1 MPQKTESTT
10 QIRDKVTSE
19 MLVSFSVENFRSF
32 HTEAT
37 LSLIASNRLAGEHG
51 NHAVAVSG
59 TPAKVLRTAVIYGA
73 NGAGKSNLF
82 KSLDYLRSLALPF
95 YGRDRE
101 STGREAFRFGGKQD
115 DPSSFDLQFIAK
127 GKVFRY
133 VIKVDDRQVL
143 EEWLAEGADN
153 RERALFERGRERD
166 VVLGSYVKEYPRLA
180 ALATVGAPPTQS
192 FLSTVA
198 AAALPDGDIGPDLT
212 SVIGWFATVLNLVPP
227 GRSQISLWRK
237 LNDDPTLLD
246 FASDFLRSSSTGV
259 DRLEI
264 IRSEIS
270 REELPNFVGEQ
281 QAGRLVEEAESGRH
295 RFIRALR
302 VAGDAWIEVD
312 GSGGFRLVRF
322 QSTHKTQ
329 GDKAVNLDLEDESD
343 GTRRLLDLLPALH
356 QMQSQGGVY
365 FVDEIDRSMHPIL
378 VRRLL
383 EFFLASCGAN
393 PGQMILT
400 THESSL
406 LDLDLLRRDEVWF
419 AEKDHEQATRL
430 YSLADFKVRNDLE
443 IRKHYL
449 QGRFG
454 AIPFLGSLDRLMKG
468 KEEPV

>member
-1 MPQKTESTT
+1 MLALQLGC

-19 MLVSFSVENFRSF
+19 MIVSFSVENFRSF
-32 HTEAT
+32 HAEAT

-101 STGREAFRFGGKQD
+101 STGREAFRFGGMQD
-115 DPSSFDLQFIAK
+115 EPSSFDLQFIAN
-127 GKVFRY
+127 GKVYRY
-133 VIKVDDRQVL
+133 VIRVDDRQVVD
-143 EEWLAEGADN
+143 EWLGEDADS
-153 RERALFERGRERD
+153 RERALFQRGRERD
-166 VVLGSYVKEYPRLA
+166 VVLGSQVREYQRLA

-198 AAALPDGDIGPDLT
+198 AAALPTDDIGPDLAST
-212 SVIGWFATVLNLVPP
+212 IDWFSTVLNLVPP
-227 GRSQISLWRK
+227 GLSQMPLWRK

-259 DRLEI
+259 DRLQI
-264 IRSEIS
+264 MKSEIP
-270 REELPNFVGEQ
+270 REELPDFVGEQ
-281 QAGRLVEEAESGRH
+281 MAVRLVQDAESGR
-295 RFIRALR
+295 RRLTRASR
-302 VAGDAWIEVD
+302 AAGGAWIEVA
-312 GSGGFRLVRF
+312 GSDGFRSVRC

-329 GDKAVNLDLEDESD
+329 DGSTVTLDLEDESD

-356 QMQSQGGVY
+356 QMQRQGGVY

-378 VRRLL
+378 VRQLL
-383 EFFLASCGAN
+383 EFFLNSRGEN

-406 LDLDLLRRDEVWF
+406 LDLDLLRRDEIWF
-419 AEKDHEQATRL
+419 AEKDSDQATRL

-468 KEEPV
+468 KDETA

>member
-1 MPQKTESTT
+1 M
-10 QIRDKVTSE
+10 I
-19 MLVSFSVENFRSF
+19 VSFSVENFRSF
-32 HTEAT
+32 HAEAT
-37 LSLIASNRLAGEHG
+37 LSLVASSRLAGDHG

-59 TPAKVLRTAVIYGA
+59 TSAKVLRTAVIYGA

-82 KSLDYLRSLALPF
+82 KSLDYLRSLALPI

-101 STGREAFRFGGKQD
+101 GTGREAFRFGGRQD
-115 DPSSFDLQFIAK
+115 DPSSFDLQFIAS
-127 GKVFRY
+127 GKVYRY
-133 VIKVDDRQVL
+133 VIRVDDRRVV
-143 EEWLAEGADN
+143 EEWLGEDADS
-153 RERALFERGRERD
+153 REKVLFQRGQERD
-166 VVLGSYVKEYPRLA
+166 VDLGSQVGEYPRLA
-180 ALATVGAPPTQS
+180 ALATVGAPPAQS
-192 FLSTVA
+192 FLGTVG
-198 AAALPDGDIGPDLT
+198 AAALAANDIGPDLT
-212 SVIGWFATVLNLVPP
+212 SVIDWFWSVLNLVPP
-227 GRSQISLWRK
+227 GLSQMPLWRK

-264 IRSEIS
+264 MKSEIS

-281 QAGRLVEEAESGRH
+281 MAVRLVQDAESGRR
-295 RFIRALR
+295 RFIEASRA
-302 VAGDAWIEVD
+302 AGGAWIEVA
-312 GSGGFRLVRF
+312 GSDGFRLVRF
-322 QSTHKTQ
+322 QSTHKTHD
-329 GDKAVNLDLEDESD
+329 GSTVNLDLEDESD

-356 QMQSQGGVY
+356 QMQRQGGVY

-383 EFFLASCGAN
+383 EFFLNSCGEN

-406 LDLDLLRRDEVWF
+406 LDLDLLRRDEIWF

-430 YSLADFKVRNDLE
+430 YSLADYKVRNDLE

-468 KEEPV
+468 TDETA

>member
-1 MPQKTESTT
+1 M
-10 QIRDKVTSE
+10 IA
-19 MLVSFSVENFRSF
+19 SFSVENFRSF
-32 HTEAT
+32 HAEAT

-51 NHAVAVSG
+51 NHAVTVPG
-59 TPAKVLRTAVIYGA
+59 TSAKVLRTAVIYGA

-82 KSLDYLRSLALPF
+82 KSLEYLQSIALPI
-95 YGRDRE
+95 YDPDREGTGRD
-101 STGREAFRFGGKQD
+101 AFRFGGTQD
-115 DPSSFDLQFIAK
+115 DPTVFDLQFIAN
-127 GKVFRY
+127 GKLYRY

-143 EEWLAEGADN
+143 EEWLAEDADN
-153 RERALFERGRERD
+153 KERAVFQRGRERD
-166 VVLGSYVKEYPRLA
+166 VVLGSHVREYTRLA

-192 FLSTVA
+192 FLSTVGA
-198 AAALPDGDIGPDLT
+198 ADLDVGDIGPDLT
-212 SVIGWFATVLNLVPP
+212 SVIGWFWSVLNLVPP
-227 GRSQISLWRK
+227 GLSQQTSLWRK

-246 FASDFLRSSSTGV
+246 FVSDFLRSSSTGV

-264 IRSEIS
+264 IKSEIP
-270 REELPNFVGEQ
+270 REELADFVGEQ
-281 QAGRLVEEAESGRH
+281 RALRFVKDAESGTR
-295 RFIRALR
+295 RFIKAPR
-302 VAGDAWIEVD
+302 VAGDAWIEVA
-312 GSGGFRLVRF
+312 GSSGFRLVRF

-329 GDKAVNLDLEDESD
+329 NGNTVNLDLDSESD

-356 QMQSQGGVY
+356 QMHRQGGVY
-365 FVDEIDRSMHPIL
+365 FIDEIDRSMHPIL

-383 EFFLASCGAN
+383 EFFLASCGEN

-406 LDLDLLRRDEVWF
+406 LDLDLLRRDEIWF

-454 AIPFLGSLDRLMKG
+454 AIPFLGSLDRRMNG
-468 KEEPV
+468 QDQSS

>member
-1 MPQKTESTT
+1 M
-10 QIRDKVTSE
+10 I
-19 MLVSFSVENFRSF
+19 VSFSVENFRSF
-32 HTEAT
+32 HAEAT

-59 TPAKVLRTAVIYGA
+59 TSAKVLRTAVIYGA

-101 STGREAFRFGGKQD
+101 SMGREAFRFGGIHD
-115 DPSSFDLQFIAK
+115 NPSSFDLQFIAN
-127 GKVFRY
+127 GKVYRY
-133 VIKVDDRQVL
+133 VIRVDDRQVVD
-143 EEWLAEGADN
+143 EWLGEDADS
-153 RERALFERGRERD
+153 RERALFQRGKERD
-166 VVLGSYVKEYPRLA
+166 VVLGSQAREYQRLA

-198 AAALPDGDIGPDLT
+198 AAALPTADIGPDLT
-212 SVIGWFATVLNLVPP
+212 SAIDWFWSVLNLVPP
-227 GRSQISLWRK
+227 GLSQMPLWRK

-264 IRSEIS
+264 MKSEIS

-281 QAGRLVEEAESGRH
+281 RALQLVKEAESGRR
-295 RFIRALR
+295 RFIKAPRI
-302 VAGDAWIEVD
+302 AGDAWIEVA
-312 GSGGFRLVRF
+312 GSAFRLVRF
-322 QSTHKTQ
+322 QSTHKTND
-329 GDKAVNLDLEDESD
+329 GSTVNLDLEDESD

-356 QMQSQGGVY
+356 QMQRQGGVY

-383 EFFLASCGAN
+383 EFFLNSCGEN

-406 LDLDLLRRDEVWF
+406 LDLDLLRRDEIWF

-454 AIPFLGSLDRLMKG
+454 AIPFLGSLDRLIKG
-468 KEEPV
+468 KDETA

>member
-1 MPQKTESTT
+1 VLALQLGC

-19 MLVSFSVENFRSF
+19 MIVSFSVENFRSF
-32 HTEAT
+32 HAEAT

-101 STGREAFRFGGKQD
+101 STGREAFRFGGMQD
-115 DPSSFDLQFIAK
+115 EPSSFDLQFIAN
-127 GKVFRY
+127 GKVYRY
-133 VIKVDDRQVL
+133 VIRVDDRQVVD
-143 EEWLAEGADN
+143 EWLGEDADS
-153 RERALFERGRERD
+153 RERALFQRGRERD
-166 VVLGSYVKEYPRLA
+166 VVLGSQVREYQRLA

-198 AAALPDGDIGPDLT
+198 AAALPTDDIGPDLAST
-212 SVIGWFATVLNLVPP
+212 IDWFSTVLNLVPP
-227 GRSQISLWRK
+227 GLSQMPLWRK

-259 DRLEI
+259 DRLQI
-264 IRSEIS
+264 MKSEIP
-270 REELPNFVGEQ
+270 REELPDFVGEQ
-281 QAGRLVEEAESGRH
+281 MAVRLVQDAESGR
-295 RFIRALR
+295 RRLTRASR
-302 VAGDAWIEVD
+302 AAGGAWIEVA
-312 GSGGFRLVRF
+312 GSDGFRSVRC

-329 GDKAVNLDLEDESD
+329 DGSTVTLDLEDESD

-356 QMQSQGGVY
+356 QMQRQGGVY

-378 VRRLL
+378 VRQLL
-383 EFFLASCGAN
+383 EFFLNSRGEN

-406 LDLDLLRRDEVWF
+406 LDLDLLRRDEIWF
-419 AEKDHEQATRL
+419 AEKDSDQATRL

-468 KEEPV
+468 KDETA

>member
-1 MPQKTESTT
+1 MLALQLGC

-19 MLVSFSVENFRSF
+19 MIVSFSVENFRSF
-32 HTEAT
+32 HAEAT

-101 STGREAFRFGGKQD
+101 STGREAFRFGGMQD
-115 DPSSFDLQFIAK
+115 EPSSFDLQFIAN
-127 GKVFRY
+127 GKVYRY
-133 VIKVDDRQVL
+133 VIRVDDRQVVD
-143 EEWLAEGADN
+143 EWLGEDADS
-153 RERALFERGRERD
+153 RERALFQRGRERD
-166 VVLGSYVKEYPRLA
+166 VVLGSQVREYQRLA

-198 AAALPDGDIGPDLT
+198 AAALPTDDIGPDLAST
-212 SVIGWFATVLNLVPP
+212 IDWFSTVLNLVPP
-227 GRSQISLWRK
+227 GLSQMPLWRK

-259 DRLEI
+259 DRLQI
-264 IRSEIS
+264 MKSEIP
-270 REELPNFVGEQ
+270 REELPDFVGEQ
-281 QAGRLVEEAESGRH
+281 MAVRLVQDAESGR
-295 RFIRALR
+295 RRLTRASR
-302 VAGDAWIEVD
+302 AAGGAWIEVA
-312 GSGGFRLVRF
+312 GSDGFRSVRC

-329 GDKAVNLDLEDESD
+329 DGSTVTLDLEDESD

-356 QMQSQGGVY
+356 QMQRQGGVY

-378 VRRLL
+378 VRQLL
-383 EFFLASCGAN
+383 EFFLNSRGEN

-406 LDLDLLRRDEVWF
+406 LDLNLLRRDEIWF
-419 AEKDHEQATRL
+419 AEKDSDQATRL

-468 KEEPV
+468 KDETA

>member
-1 MPQKTESTT
+1 M
-10 QIRDKVTSE
+10 
-19 MLVSFSVENFRSF
+19 
-32 HTEAT
+32 
-37 LSLIASNRLAGEHG
+37 SLIASNRLAGEHG
-51 NHAVAVSG
+51 NHAVAVAG
-59 TPAKVLRTAVIYGA
+59 TPARVLRTAVIYGA

-82 KSLDYLRSLALPF
+82 KSLDYLRSLAFPF

-115 DPSSFDLQFIAK
+115 DPSSFDLQFIAN
-127 GKVFRY
+127 GKVYRY
-133 VIKVDDRQVL
+133 VIRVDDRQVL
-143 EEWLAEGADN
+143 EEWLSEDADS
-153 RERALFERGRERD
+153 RERAIFQRGQERE
-166 VVLGSYVKEYPRLA
+166 VVLGSQVGEYPRLA

-192 FLSTVA
+192 FLSTVVA
-198 AAALPDGDIGPDLT
+198 SALPAGDIGPDLT
-212 SVIGWFATVLNLVPP
+212 SAIGWFMSVLNLIPP
-227 GRSQISLWRK
+227 GLSLMPLWRK

-264 IRSEIS
+264 MKSEIS
-270 REELPNFVGEQ
+270 REELPSFVGEQ
-281 QAGRLVEEAESGRH
+281 RAVQLVQEAESGRR
-295 RFIRALR
+295 RFIKATR
-302 VAGDAWIEVD
+302 VAGDAWIEVA
-312 GSGGFRLVRF
+312 GSDGFRLVRF

-329 GDKAVNLDLEDESD
+329 DGSTVNLDLEDESD

-356 QMQSQGGVY
+356 QMQRQGGVY

-383 EFFLASCGAN
+383 EFFLDSCGEN

-406 LDLDLLRRDEVWF
+406 LDLDLLRRDEIWF

-454 AIPFLGSLDRLMKG
+454 AIPFLGSLDRLVKG
-468 KEEPV
+468 KDETA

>member
-1 MPQKTESTT
+1 M
-10 QIRDKVTSE
+10 I
-19 MLVSFSVENFRSF
+19 VSFSVENFRSF
-32 HTEAT
+32 HAEAT

-101 STGREAFRFGGKQD
+101 STGREAFRFGGMQD
-115 DPSSFDLQFIAK
+115 EPSSFDLQFIAN
-127 GKVFRY
+127 GKVYRY
-133 VIKVDDRQVL
+133 VIRVDDRQVVD
-143 EEWLAEGADN
+143 EWLGEDADS
-153 RERALFERGRERD
+153 RERALFQRGRERD
-166 VVLGSYVKEYPRLA
+166 VVLGSQVREYQRLA

-198 AAALPDGDIGPDLT
+198 AAALPTDDIGPDLAST
-212 SVIGWFATVLNLVPP
+212 IDWFSTVLNLVPP
-227 GRSQISLWRK
+227 GLSQMPLWRK

-259 DRLEI
+259 DRLQI
-264 IRSEIS
+264 MKSEIP
-270 REELPNFVGEQ
+270 REELPDFVGEQ
-281 QAGRLVEEAESGRH
+281 MAVRLVQDAESGR
-295 RFIRALR
+295 RRLTRASR
-302 VAGDAWIEVD
+302 AAGGAWIEVA
-312 GSGGFRLVRF
+312 GSDGFRSVRC

-329 GDKAVNLDLEDESD
+329 DGSTVTLDLEDESD

-356 QMQSQGGVY
+356 QMQRQGGVY

-378 VRRLL
+378 VRQLL
-383 EFFLASCGAN
+383 EFFLNSRGEN

-406 LDLDLLRRDEVWF
+406 LDLDLLRRDEIWF
-419 AEKDHEQATRL
+419 AEKDSDQATRL

-468 KEEPV
+468 KDETA